1 MCGGKKTLETL
12 STGSTTASTENF
24 NTSLIRLGNFFY
36 KLNTAQEE
44 IRIWVPATSNFGN
57 QTSSIMIMYRLIK
70 LGVANLRIIWV
81 DRDPDGPGR
90 AWKKLQ
96 ILILGL
102 PDTPPTGAF
111 PIGNASVYFSEAQS
125 YKPATDV
132 KLGITGGWDGNS
144 INICQMLRTAN
155 FCCLQPYQWAGAQAA
170 QGTNMM
176 YINWPDD
183 PIELEFPNAADIDR
197 KAYYVIPPALTTN
210 DWLLFKQLYPRQ
222 EGCIRAIDD
231 LLDRGIAEMMPVY
244 FSPGRPL
251 ARFPDIFFN
260 LICGII
266 FRNKALGL
274 TKPTIIPMLA
284 GTDPGDYNRL
294 RMLLQGSLFNPSGTR
309 LDGKTLPRRYTYL
322 QQYGYL
328 DAFKRVILLDDDYT
342 CIGRNITLFA
352 TNGSYDVIVAA
363 IRQEPK
369 VVFDYVFSRATLLN
383 TLEGM
388 STASLV
394 LNLGTP
400 FFHLQSNQPVNIYR
414 LPPLLQDNTPFSN
427 FCNNHSDVLGFTA
440 RMWEAI
446 LNDPQ
451 LGPDFLPSGVLG
463 RFINTAITPGSFT
476 STGFQSMKTFYSN
489 QQNDK
494 LLTGLFNILEYAD
507 A

>member
-12 STGSTTASTENF
+12 SQGSASASTVNF
-24 NTSLIRLGNFFY
+24 DASMLRLNTFLQ
-36 KLNTAQEE
+36 KLNTANEE

-57 QTSSIMIMYRLIK
+57 QTSTIMIMYRLISMGA
-70 LGVANLRIIWV
+70 LNLRIIWV
-81 DRDPDGPGR
+81 DQDPDGPGV
-90 AWKKLQ
+90 AWRKLQ

-102 PDTPPTGAF
+102 PDTPPTVF
-111 PIGNASVYFSEAQS
+111 QIGNANVYFSEQAGFN
-125 YKPATDV
+125 PTTV
-132 KLGITGGWDGNS
+132 VRLGITGGWDGNS
-144 INICQMLRTAN
+144 AAICTKLQTSN
-155 FCCLQPYQWAGAQAA
+155 FCCLQPYLWSGAQLA
-170 QGTNMM
+170 QGTNVM
-176 YINWPDD
+176 YVGGPDM
-183 PIELEFPNAADIDR
+183 PVTLNFPNGVDITR
-197 KAYYVIPPALTTN
+197 KAYYVPPPALTTN

-231 LLDRGIAEMMPVY
+231 LLDRGIAEMMPIY

-260 LICGII
+260 VICGII

-294 RMLLQGSLFNPSGTR
+294 RLLLQGSLFNPSGTR
-309 LDGKTLPRRYTYL
+309 LDGRTLPKRYEYL
-322 QQYGYL
+322 STNGYL
-328 DAFKRVILLDDDYT
+328 TAFKRVLLLDTDDN

-352 TNGSYDVIVAA
+352 TSGSYDVIVAA
-363 IRQEPK
+363 IRREPK
-369 VVFDYVFSRATLLN
+369 VVFDYVFSRTTLLN
-383 TLEGM
+383 VLEGM

-400 FFHLQSNQPVNIYR
+400 FFHLQSNQTVNIYR
-414 LPPLLQDNTPFSN
+414 LPPPQQNVTPFSN
-427 FCNNHSDVLGFTA
+427 FCNNHSDVLGYTQ
-440 RMWEAI
+440 RMWEGI

-463 RFINTAITPGSFT
+463 RFINTAVTPFTFT
-476 STGFQSMKTFYSN
+476 SFNFLLMKSFFSN

-494 LLTGLFNILEYAD
+494 LLAGLFCILEYAD
-507 A
+507 S